1 MTKGLA
7 TLTMLLVCTVCLVL
21 VLGPY
26 YAIYGGVALVGLL
39 GLWALVEDGKDKEL
53 AAAEKRSGAWLY
65 PRRARR
71 DSDEFGTPSFE

>member
-26 YAIYGGVALVGLL
+26 YAIYGGVALVGSKF
-39 GLWALVEDGKDKEL
+39 GERRIWGRFETTDPKIFSDPGWIA
-53 AAAEKRSGAWLY
+53 SGVAMTT
-65 PRRARR
+65 
-71 DSDEFGTPSFE
+71 S